1 MIKNDRVHKNFFLK
15 NDKKIGNFLFENDE
29 KMIVYF
35 CYQI

>member
-1 MIKNDRVHKNFFLK
+1 MIVYIKNFFLK
-15 NDKKIGNFLFENDE
+15 NDKKIGNLLFENDE

>member
-15 NDKKIGNFLFENDE
+15 NDKKIGNLLFENDE